1 MKKIFIV
8 GCPRSGTTLLQ
19 SFLASHSDVV
29 SFPETHLYSKTI
41 SINPLVQALSWYR
54 TKHLNMVERILTEL
68 EVPINK
74 EIKEF
79 GHTFSTAT
87 WVQFLNLQLDHI
99 GEYFRSKNETYLLE
113 KTPRHLHFIDL
124 IQSAEPDAQFIHII
138 RKGED
143 VVASMV
149 EATKSNPNEWSGNR
163 SVDTSIFWWNR
174 SIRLSEK
181 FIGRP
186 NNYHIRYEDLTE
198 KPEKIL
204 RYLFKKMGIPFEEQI
219 LTEYHRTADSLIG
232 DDEVW
237 KNKNT
242 ESNLS
247 TSNKFEALP
256 DKTREHIQNKLIRF
270 DHRKIDIN
278 NLS

>member
-1 MKKIFIV
+1 MKKIYIV

-19 SFLASHSDVV
+19 SFLASHSAIV

-41 SINPLVQALSWYR
+41 SINPVVQVLSWYR
-54 TKHLNMVERILTEL
+54 AKHLKIVEQILTDL

-79 GHTFSTAT
+79 GHTFSTKT
-87 WVQFLNLQLDHI
+87 WVQFLNQQLDHI
-99 GEYFRSKNETYLLE
+99 GEYFRSKNEIYLLE

-124 IQSAEPDAQFIHII
+124 IQSAEPEAQFIHII

-149 EATKSNPNEWSGNR
+149 EATKSNPNEWSGDR
-163 SVDTSIFWWNR
+163 SIDTSIFWWNR

-181 FIGRP
+181 YIGRP
-186 NNYHIRYEDLTE
+186 NNYHISYDNLIND
-198 KPEKIL
+198 PEKLL
-204 RYLFKKMGIPFEEQI
+204 RYLFAKLGISFEEQI
-219 LTEYHRTADSLIG
+219 LTKYHRTADSLIG

-242 ESNLS
+242 ERILS
-247 TSNKFEALP
+247 TSNKFKNLP
-256 DKTREHIQNKLIRF
+256 EETREHIKHKLIRF
-270 DHRKIDIN
+270 DYNKIDIKN
-278 NLS
+278 YS